1 MRSAQTPLPD
11 LPLKGGGAIGVE
23 DPKRAMPRRLVPYVF
38 VALWCAGFSF
48 IKIGLAHAEPMTYLA
63 LRHGLCLLVF
73 AALAAAIRPPLPASA
88 AAWAHLIVVGVVIQ
102 FFYFA
107 LCYVAVAYGVSPGG
121 LALIA
126 SLQPILVGLLAPGIV
141 GEAVTLRRWL
151 GLVLGLA
158 GAALVVTARGALGAG
173 SLVGL
178 LGAVG
183 ALLAIT
189 AGTLY
194 EKRLGTGEHVVTAN
208 LVQYAAGL
216 AVSLP
221 LALGFET
228 MRVDWTPDFVV
239 ALAYLVVA
247 SSLIST
253 TLLLLMVRHGE
264 VSRVSA
270 IFFLVPPSA
279 ALAAWLIAGE
289 TMPPVAWAGMV
300 LAAAG
305 VATRRAPER
314 SQGAIASS

>member
-63 LRHGLCLLVF
+63 LGHGLCLLVF

-88 AAWAHLIVVGVVIQ
+88 AAWAHLVVVGVVIQ

-228 MRVDWTPDFVV
+228 MRVDWTPDFVA

-253 TLLLLMVRHGE
+253 WAAK
-264 VSRVSA
+264 SSA
-270 IFFLVPPSA
+270 PVGVAPASTNRRRRLRSKHSLSA
-279 ALAAWLIAGE
+279 AVRRSNSAAV
-289 TMPPVAWAGMV
+289 TVTFFPV
-300 LAAAG
+300 
-305 VATRRAPER
+305 VATRSPLNGRAGR
-314 SQGAIASS
+314 DIGTGA

>member
-1 MRSAQTPLPD
+1 MTIAARIAL
-11 LPLKGGGAIGVE
+11 E
-23 DPKRAMPRRLVPYVF
+23 DPKRAAIRRLVPYVF

-48 IKIGLAHAEPMTYLA
+48 IKVGLVHAEPMTYLA

-73 AALAAAIRPPLPASA
+73 ASLAVAIRPTLPASA
-88 AAWAHLIVVGVVIQ
+88 AAWAHLVVVGVVIQ
-102 FFYFA
+102 FGYFA
-107 LCYVAVAYGVSPGG
+107 LCYVAVEHGVSAGG

-126 SLQPILVGLLAPGIV
+126 SLQPILVGLLAPGLV
-141 GEAVTLRRWL
+141 GERVTVRRWL
-151 GLVLGLA
+151 GLVLGLG
-158 GAALVVTARGALGAG
+158 GAALVITSRGALGAG

-189 AGTLY
+189 SGTLY
-194 EKRLGTGEHVVTAN
+194 EKRFGTGEHVVTAN

-216 AVSLP
+216 AVSAP
-221 LALGFET
+221 LAFGFET
-228 MRVDWTPDFVV
+228 MRVDWTPDFIT

-289 TMPPVAWAGMV
+289 TMPPVAWGGMA
-300 LAAAG
+300 LAAVGVA
-305 VATRRAPER
+305 VATRRAAGR
-314 SQGAIASS
+314 RG